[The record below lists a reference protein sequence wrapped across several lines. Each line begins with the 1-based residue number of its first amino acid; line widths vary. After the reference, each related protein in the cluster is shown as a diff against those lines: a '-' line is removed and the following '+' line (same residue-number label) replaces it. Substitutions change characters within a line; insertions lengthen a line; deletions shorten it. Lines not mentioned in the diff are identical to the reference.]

1 MDIVNDLIRRRAAC
15 EQEIAEQDRKIQ
27 EYERAYES
35 LRRFD
40 GAVDTAQS
48 NFHNVNTVKLN
59 RTSELSSITSRC
71 RTAQLYLEGSQRTL
85 NGFGAKIVGA
95 AFTGLD
101 VMIRLKLAEYRLK
114 IQNCENRIS
123 SLERSIDS
131 INSMI
136 DTARILPGRRMRV
149 GIRKKTFW
157 KRTFAVFLASVC
169 LWSAAGCTG
178 AGTGWTG
185 RMKR

>member
-1 MDIVNDLIRRRAAC
+1 MDIINELVRRRTIC
-15 EQEIAEQDRKIQ
+15 EQEIGEQNQKIR
-27 EYERAYES
+27 EYEKAYES
-35 LRRFD
+35 LRQFD
-40 GAVDTAQS
+40 GAVNTAQN
-48 NFHNVNTVKLN
+48 NFQNVNTVKLN
-59 RTSELSSITSRC
+59 RTSDISSITAKC

-131 INSMI
+131 LNSMI
-136 DTARILPGRRMRV
+136 DTAREEQERAEREA
-149 GIRKKTFW
+149 KQ
-157 KRTFAVFLASVC
+157 
-169 LWSAAGCTG
+169 
-178 AGTGWTG
+178 
-185 RMKR
+185 